1 MMGSAKLYF
10 NKDADFGTLNNR
22 TIAII
27 GYGNQGRSQA
37 LNLRDTIE
45 KESISANVI
54 IGSRAD
60 ESKKKA
66 EKEGFAVYEIQ
77 EACQKADIIF
87 MLLPDE
93 IMPEVFDSTIKST
106 LKNDNVLVFGS
117 GYCVSYKL
125 LDLPNSVDVIM
136 VAPRMGGKEV
146 RDLFVDGSGF
156 PSLIAV
162 EQDASGKAR
171 ELVITLS
178 CAIGSGRGESSVS
191 IEVTFMQETI
201 SDLLSEQFLSPVI
214 SVAMQAKYEL
224 DLSCGIP
231 PEAAL
236 MELHLSG
243 EWATIYKRM
252 MEIGM
257 VAQLPM
263 HSLASQYGQLSRAS
277 ELTKNSRGLSYE
289 AIKKFG
295 QEKLDEITS
304 GKFVEEWEKDKK
316 AGYATFK
323 RLFEDAEN
331 SPMILEEQKFLK
343 LLGRV

>member
-1 MMGSAKLYF
+1 MRSKRLFF
-10 NKDADFGTLNNR
+10 NENANFGILNNQ

-37 LNLRDTIE
+37 LNLRDTI
-45 KESISANVI
+45 KDKSISADVI

-60 ESKKKA
+60 ESKKQAK
-66 EKEGFAVYEIQ
+66 KEGFAVYEIH

-93 IMPEVFDSTIKST
+93 VMPEFFQSSIKST
-106 LKNDNVLVFGS
+106 LKDGNALVFGS

-146 RDLFVDGSGF
+146 RDLVAAGGGF

-162 EQDASGKAR
+162 EQDATGKAH
-171 ELVITLS
+171 ELVIALA
-178 CAIGSGRGESSVS
+178 CAIGSGRGGSSVS

-201 SDLLSEQFLSPVI
+201 SDLLSEQFLSPLI
-214 SVAMQAKYEL
+214 SAAMRAKYEL

-243 EWATIYKRM
+243 EWATIYQRM

-263 HSLASQYGQLSRAS
+263 HSLTSQYGQLSRTK
-277 ELTKNSRGLSYE
+277 ELSNRSSGLSFE
-289 AIKKFG
+289 NIKRFG
-295 QEKLDEITS
+295 EEKLAEITS
-304 GKFVEEWEKDKK
+304 GKFVEEWESDKK
-316 AGYATFK
+316 AGYASLK
-323 RLFEDAEN
+323 KLLHDAEN
-331 SPMILEEQKFLK
+331 SSMILEEQKLLK
-343 LLGRV
+343 QLGRI